1 MLMAKNRFVR
11 IMTPF
16 LLFVWLLAAVLVL
29 PGCGRQETRE
39 EGGNGFPLK
48 ITDDL
53 GREVTV
59 AAEPAKIVSLAPAIT
74 EILFALQ
81 LDEKVAGVTEYCDY
95 PPQARN
101 KPKVGGFST
110 PNTELVAA
118 AKPDLVLASTL
129 QADYIRQMEGIGL
142 TVVALEAKD
151 LPGVLEKI
159 RLVGRLAGAG
169 PAAEELASSL
179 QKRID
184 AVLAK
189 TGGLP
194 EEKRPLVLFEIWPD
208 PLTTGGANSF
218 LHSLIVLAGG
228 RNIAGNIEKDW
239 VALNPE
245 VVLAA
250 NPDVIIYTHHGQSRW
265 TAESIAARPGWENI
279 RAVKEGRIGSI
290 EDENLVV
297 RAGPRLV
304 EGLEQTARLI
314 HPELFN

>member
-1 MLMAKNRFVR
+1 MTNSCSFVR
-11 IMTPF
+11 ITLV
-16 LLFVWLLAAVLVL
+16 LLSIWLLAAVLVL
-29 PGCGRQETRE
+29 PGCGRREAQETKS
-39 EGGNGFPLK
+39 GGFPLL

-53 GREVTV
+53 GRSVKI
-59 AAEPAKIVSLAPAIT
+59 AAEPEKIVSLAPAIT
-74 EILFALQ
+74 EILFALG

-95 PPQARN
+95 PPKAKD

-118 AKPDLVLASTL
+118 VKPDLVLASTL

-159 RLVGRLAGAG
+159 KLVGRLTGKKG
-169 PAAEELASSL
+169 PAEELAGSL
-179 QKRID
+179 QRRID
-184 AVLAK
+184 GVAEK
-189 TGGLP
+189 TKDLP
-194 EEKRPLVLFEIWPD
+194 GERRPLVLFEIWPD
-208 PLTTGGANSF
+208 PLTTGGAQSF
-218 LHSLIVLAGG
+218 LHNLIVLAGG
-228 RNIAGNIEKDW
+228 RNVAGGIEKDW
-239 VALNPE
+239 VTLNPE
-245 VVLAA
+245 AVLAA

-265 TAESIAARPGWENI
+265 TAQSIAARPGWENI